1 MTTTNTKKELTL
13 NQESMIKVSYM
24 LADKDLKDLFDYQFL
39 FIVNNSKVSVYMKD
53 YIKTI
58 YDRINRESKMV
69 MESISNEEIYNS
81 TLAMWKTYETI
92 TKITDDLVK
101 KVKVDDNTYEEF
113 QQQTSKFD
121 KMVEEINDQ
130 MEEVVEFY
138 KGL

>member
-24 LADKDLKDLFDYQFL
+24 FADKDFKDLFDYQFL
-39 FIVNNSKVSVYMKD
+39 FIVNNSNVSVYMKD

-58 YDRINRESKMV
+58 YDRIHRESKMV
-69 MESISNEEIYNS
+69 IESISNEEIYNS

-121 KMVEEINDQ
+121 KLVDEIKDQ

>member
-24 LADKDLKDLFDYQFL
+24 LADKDFKDLFDYQFL

-121 KMVEEINDQ
+121 KLVEEINDQ

>member
-1 MTTTNTKKELTL
+1 MTITNTKKELTL
-13 NQESMIKVSYM
+13 NQESMIKISYM
-24 LADKDLKDLFDYQFL
+24 FEDKEFEDLFDYHFL
-39 FIVNNSKVSVYMKD
+39 FIINNTKVSVYMKD

-58 YDRINRESKMV
+58 YKRIRRESKLV

-101 KVKVDDNTYEEF
+101 KVKVDDNTAEEF
-113 QQQTSKFD
+113 LRNTSKFD
-121 KMVEEINDQ
+121 QLIAEINEQ

-138 KGL
+138 KAL